1 VPNQATRTA
10 SIPTGTLGNPGGPS
24 HTVVAVQFV
33 LAGIVW
39 GSSFLFMKVALEGI
53 SPGQVAWSRLL
64 LGGLTLG
71 LFVAL
76 RRDRLPRSLR
86 IWGHM
91 TVLAVSFCVV
101 PFLLFS
107 WAQQHVASGLASI
120 YNATTPIMTADRACL
135 LFRVE
140 RLKRE
145 QLAGILPGIYAFV
158 VIIAP
163 WQGLDLSQGLVA
175 QFAIL
180 GATACYGFSFAY
192 MRRFV
197 SNTGM
202 SALDFSF
209 LNIGIAA
216 AIMLVLTPVVALAPV
231 ALNPWIVGSV
241 LLLGCL
247 GTGAAYIWNQN
258 TVRAWGPTRASTV
271 TYITPV
277 VGVALGA
284 LILGERLSWN
294 EPVGALV
301 VFLGILLAQDRLRL
315 SHRRNDEGADAASAP
330 APPVAV
336 VSPAAARPAGRA

>member
-1 VPNQATRTA
+1 VPTDSPAATAVPITA
-10 SIPTGTLGNPGGPS
+10 IAASPRVPS
-24 HTVVAVQFV
+24 NGSVAVQFV

-53 SPGQVAWSRLL
+53 SPGQVAWSRLV
-64 LGGLTLG
+64 LGALTLG

-76 RRDRLPRSLR
+76 RRDHLPRSLR
-86 IWGHM
+86 VWGHM
-91 TVLAVSFCVV
+91 TVLALSFCVV

-107 WAQQHVASGLASI
+107 WAQQHVTSGLASI
-120 YNATTPIMTADRACL
+120 YNATTPIMTAVMAGL

-140 RLKRE
+140 RLKAV
-145 QLAGILPGIYAFV
+145 QIGGILAGIMGVV

-163 WQGLDLSQGLVA
+163 WQGLDLNQSLVA

-180 GATACYGFSFAY
+180 GATACYGFSLAY
-192 MRRFV
+192 MRKFV
-197 SNTGM
+197 SSTGM
-202 SALDFSF
+202 TALVFSF

-216 AIMLVLTPVVALAPV
+216 AIMLVLTPVVALSPV
-231 ALNPWIVGSV
+231 SLDPWIIGSV

-247 GTGAAYIWNQN
+247 GTGVAYIWNQN

-271 TYITPV
+271 TYITPI
-277 VGVALGA
+277 VGVALGTM
-284 LILGERLSWN
+284 ILGEQISWN

-315 SHRRNDEGADAASAP
+315 PRRRLNDEEADAPASA
-330 APPVAV
+330 
-336 VSPAAARPAGRA
+336 SPSR